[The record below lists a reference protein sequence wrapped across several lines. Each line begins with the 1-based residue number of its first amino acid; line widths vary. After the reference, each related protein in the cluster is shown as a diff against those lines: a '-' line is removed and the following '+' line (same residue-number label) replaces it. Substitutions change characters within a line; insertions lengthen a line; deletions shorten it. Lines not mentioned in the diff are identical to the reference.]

1 MHVTDADWREL
12 EDLVAAHDPD
22 RHVATFFA
30 PAAKRRALIALYAF
44 DRELA
49 HVGETVREPMA
60 GHVRLAWW
68 REQIAAIYDGK
79 PPASPTGRALK
90 AAIEAHVLPRALF
103 DAVIDARALDL
114 DEAPFADAAALEA
127 HADATTG
134 NIMRLGLRVLG
145 LADRADE
152 AARNAAIAQ
161 AYASHIRSLAFF
173 GRLRRCRLP
182 LTWLTEEKLNAED
195 IFAAT
200 AMTPALERIAARA
213 ATRTK
218 AALAV
223 ANAARFPPSA
233 MPALSPATLARIKS
247 DPFAPKPLEPWARAT
262 RIALAN
268 LMWRL

>member
-1 MHVTDADWREL
+1 MHVTEADWREL
-12 EDLVAAHDPD
+12 ADLVAAHDPD

-30 PAAKRRALIALYAF
+30 PATKRRALTALYAF

-49 HVGETVREPMA
+49 HVGEAVREPMA

-90 AAIEAHVLPRALF
+90 AAIEAHALPRALF
-103 DAVIDARALDL
+103 DAVIDARAHDL

-134 NIMRLGLRVLG
+134 NIIRLALGVLG
-145 LADRADE
+145 SSADE
-152 AARNAAIAQ
+152 AARQAAIAQ
-161 AYASHIRSLAFF
+161 AYAAHVRDLMLFA
-173 GRLRRCRLP
+173 RLRRCRLP
-182 LTWLTEEKLNAED
+182 LAWLADEKLNTED
-195 IFAAT
+195 VFAAT
-200 AMTPALERIAARA
+200 ATTPALTRIAARA
-213 ATRTK
+213 RARTK
-218 AALAV
+218 QALAA
-223 ANAARFPPSA
+223 ANSTRFRLSA
-233 MPALSPATLARIKS
+233 MPALSPATLARIPS
-247 DPFAPKPLEPWARAT
+247 DPFAPKPLAPWSRAA